1 MIHHFCVTVGNV
13 IAMIRR
19 AARPLIG
26 LASLTLVALGCSDAA
41 RYDLGDT
48 PIPTTVPVTTTTVP
62 DVTVLDAAVV
72 ASAETGLDAEP
83 DTGTVVHVIESG
95 DLLQDLALEYGT
107 SVDAVLEAN
116 PSIDPGNV
124 AIGAEVVIP
133 LPG

>member
-1 MIHHFCVTVGNV
+1 MTFGNL

-19 AARPLIG
+19 VARLLFGVAALPL
-26 LASLTLVALGCSDAA
+26 LAMGCSDAA

-72 ASAETGLDAEP
+72 ASAETSTEAAAAAP
-83 DTGTVVHVIESG
+83 GTVVHVVESG
-95 DLLQDLALEYGT
+95 DLLYDLALEYGT
-107 SVDAVLEAN
+107 SVDAVLAAN
-116 PSIDPGNV
+116 PTIDPDNV